1 MDLVDIP
8 RLDSASSFAKLEIS
22 KLFFLKR
29 GKHFDV

>member
-8 RLDSASSFAKLEIS
+8 RLDSASSFVKQEIP
-22 KLFFLKR
+22 KLFFLER